1 MALAT
6 EQTPEP
12 APLAPTLAVPEGWRA
27 IDLISDIHL
36 TAAMPRTFDAW
47 MGHLLN
53 TDADAVLVLGDLF
66 EVWVGDDASARPFE
80 RLCLDAL
87 ALAARRRPVWVMV
100 GNRDFLLGAE
110 ALTQGGAQALADPT
124 LLQAWGHR
132 VLLTHG
138 DAWCLEDR
146 DYQRFR
152 AMVRGEAWQRDFLA
166 RPLDERLAIA
176 ADIRSRS
183 EQRKAATTEPAEWAD
198 VDPAEALRWLQ
209 ATGATDLVH
218 GHTHR
223 PGSSALSGQHLRHV
237 LSDWDLDGATPRAEV
252 LRLSPQGFERRTPC
266 LNP

>member
-1 MALAT
+1 M
-6 EQTPEP
+6 
-12 APLAPTLAVPEGWRA
+12 APTLALPEGWRA

-66 EVWVGDDASARPFE
+66 EVWVGDDASSRPFE

-87 ALAARRRPVWVMV
+87 ALAARQRPIWVMV
-100 GNRDFLLGAE
+100 GNRDFLLGAQ
-110 ALTQGGAQALADPT
+110 ALALGGAQPLADPT
-124 LLQAWGHR
+124 LLKAWGHR

-138 DAWCLEDR
+138 DAWCLEDH

-152 AMVRGEAWQRDFLA
+152 TLVRGDQWQTEFLA
-166 RPLDERLAIA
+166 RSLDERLAIA

-183 EQRKAATTEPAEWAD
+183 EQRKAATTEPADWAD
-198 VDPAEALRWLQ
+198 VDPDEALRWLQ
-209 ATGATDLVH
+209 ANQAPDLVH

-223 PGSSALSGQHLRHV
+223 PGSAALSPEHQRHV
-237 LSDWDLDGATPRAEV
+237 LSDWDLDGDFPRAEV
-252 LRLSPQGFERRTPC
+252 LRLSPRGFERRPPC
-266 LNP
+266 TG